1 VLTSVI
7 STGSVGG
14 FYAIGGTR
22 IGLLDILII
31 LAFLGGAGFAVAH
44 GSMRWFFKRYLLAH
58 PEFAASVQAGAQAG
72 AQTRAHAPEGG
83 DKTA

>member
-31 LAFLGGAGFAVAH
+31 LAFLAGAGFAVAH

-58 PEFAASVQAGAQAG
+58 PEFAASVQAGSHG
-72 AQTRAHAPEGG
+72 GAHAPEGG